1 MIWSSQMADMDAT
14 GNARAATSRALQLA
28 VVEPDDTLWDAWTQR
43 HPQGHLLQS
52 ARWGALKARF
62 GWEPRRLAIAG
73 AEGLIAGAQVLFR
86 RRLGLSGEYVPR
98 GPLFAGDDTAD
109 ALLLAALDRL
119 ARRNRAVFLRLEPN
133 LLESSPA
140 MDRLHSM
147 LLLRGFQ
154 TSTPLQPHSSIHL
167 DLAPSPDRLLAA
179 LSKGHRADIR
189 RAEREGVRVR
199 AGVSGS
205 DLETF
210 YAIMEATGAR
220 AGFGVHSRAYYRAAW
235 DLFRTEDTAVGERE
249 TVESPGNGAEPS
261 DPDTQLPASRVEGE
275 GHALLLLAERGGEAL
290 AAFLIFA
297 WAGTGLYLYSGA
309 TEAGLKSG
317 ANHALQWRA
326 LQWAKERGAILYD
339 FWGIPDALGQA
350 ATVEDA
356 SERARLEQLAQS
368 DPLSGVF
375 RFKKGFGGRIVRY
388 APAYDRVYI
397 PALYTLWRRR
407 FGN

>member
-1 MIWSSQMADMDAT
+1 MDQA
-14 GNARAATSRALQLA
+14 SRLA
-28 VVEPDDTLWDAWTQR
+28 VVEPDDALWGAWTQR

-52 ARWGALKARF
+52 ARWGALKSGF
-62 GWEPRRLAIAG
+62 GWERRRLAIAG
-73 AEGLIAGAQVLFR
+73 AEGLIAGAQVLLR
-86 RRLGLSGEYVPR
+86 RRMGLSGAYVPR
-98 GPLFAGDDTAD
+98 GPLFSGDDAAD

-133 LLESSPA
+133 LLESDPG

-147 LLLRGFQ
+147 LLLRDFQ
-154 TSTPLQPHSSIHL
+154 TADPIQPRSSIHL

-189 RAEREGVRVR
+189 RAEREGVHVR
-199 AGVSGS
+199 PGVSGG
-205 DLETF
+205 DLDTF

-235 DLFRTEDTAVGERE
+235 NLFRAEDTAAGA
-249 TVESPGNGAEPS
+249 SAAAGAEGR
-261 DPDTQLPASRVEGE
+261 A
-275 GHALLLLAERGGEAL
+275 HAELLLAERDGEAL

-297 WAGTGLYLYSGA
+297 WAGVGLYLYSGA

-326 LQWAKERGAILYD
+326 LQWAKERGCRLYD

-350 ATVEDA
+350 TASEDA
-356 SERARLEQLAQS
+356 SERARLEQIAQS
-368 DPLSGVF
+368 DPLAGVF
-375 RFKKGFGGRIVRY
+375 RFKKGFGGRVVRY

-397 PALYTLWRRR
+397 PALYALWRRR